1 MPDDTTLVA
10 YLTPKLTNQVE
21 NAATDALGFIL
32 NKSAPAREA
41 LNDLLGEGGFDM
53 PPIVRVDTQVAYE
66 DGSRPDMGGYD
77 ENGVKRL
84 LVESKFWASLL
95 PGQASGYLSQLD
107 GCEPAALLFI
117 APGVRFETLWTE
129 IVRQIGGDKIRPESS
144 ANGRRSA
151 MVVGVQKRL
160 ILASWDR
167 LLRSMADRAGDESA
181 LSDIRQL
188 QGLARRQNDEAFLP
202 IRGDELSPEFA
213 RRAVG
218 YSNLVNDAVDRGI
231 SQNWMTTRRDGSTV
245 QRTPRW
251 YGYGRFFYFIGVEG
265 DFWFGINIDMWARSG
280 DTPLWLWHR
289 SNRNRDGWKL
299 SAGGE
304 YWFPIRLKP
313 GVEYP
318 EVLDDVASQLKEIAK
333 TFGANPPDHSR
344 VHPFF

>member
-66 DGSRPDMGGYD
+66 DGSRPDMAGYD
-77 ENGVKRL
+77 EDGVKRL

-117 APGVRFETLWTE
+117 APGVRFETLWAE

-151 MVVGVQKRL
+151 MVAGVQKRL

-181 LSDIRQL
+181 VSDIRQL
-188 QGLARRQNDEAFLP
+188 QGLVRRQDDEAFLP

-213 RRAVG
+213 RRAVW
-218 YSNLVNDAVDRGI
+218 YARLVDDAVDNRGV
-231 SQNWMTTRRDGSTV
+231 SQKWMSTANLRATP
-245 QRTPRW
+245 QR
-251 YGYGRFFYFIGVEG
+251 YGYGRYFRFVGAPNRV
-265 DFWFGINIDMWARSG
+265 FWFGVNHVSWARSA
-280 DTPLWLWHR
+280 DTPLWLGDYYAPNWWR
-289 SNRNRDGWKL
+289 
-299 SAGGE
+299 
-304 YWFPIRLKP
+304 PIHLKP

-333 TFGANPPDHSR
+333 TFGANPPE
-344 VHPFF
+344 

>member
-1 MPDDTTLVA
+1 MPSDTTLVA

-66 DGSRPDMGGYD
+66 DGSRPDMAGYD

-107 GCEPAALLFI
+107 DCEPAALLFI

-129 IVRQIGGDKIRPESS
+129 IVRQIGGDKIRPDAP

-151 MVVGVQKRL
+151 IAVGVQKRL

-167 LLRSMADRAGDESA
+167 LLRSMADRADDESA

-188 QGLARRQNDEAFLP
+188 QGLARRQDDEAFLP

-213 RRAVG
+213 RRAVW
-218 YSNLVNDAVDRGI
+218 YARLVDDAVDRGV
-231 SQNWMTTRRDGSTV
+231 SQKWASIRRGKITV
-245 QRTPRW
+245 QRTPQRH
-251 YGYGRFFYFIGVEG
+251 GYGRYFYLVGVRG
-265 DFWFGINIDMWARSG
+265 DFWFGINLHMWARSG

-289 SNRNRDGWKL
+289 SNRNRDGWRL
-299 SAGGE
+299 SAGGV
-304 YWFPIRLKP
+304 YWFPIRLKSD
-313 GVEYP
+313 VEYH

-333 TFGANPPDHSR
+333 TFGANPPE
-344 VHPFF
+344 